1 MGHFRIVSPTP
12 PPVSALAAAPP
23 APAAGPLTV
32 RLDRPRAVLGTAA
45 LMIVA
50 QLGFR
55 TWAVLGSWY
64 RYDDANFMARLLG
77 DGLSGRLMLHGYA
90 GHLMPG
96 AFAVTAYNLARDP
109 YAWGWP
115 AAELLA
121 LQGVA
126 NVGALVFLVSAFGR
140 RPGILPPLALFLFS
154 PISLPAALTWGPGIT
169 QLPFLAAIFWGGWTN
184 LAYLRTR
191 RLRWALATVAIT
203 LVAVGFGEKALLL
216 FWTYAVVA
224 LCWFA
229 SGDLLA
235 RVRSV
240 VRGYLPGVVLH
251 TVVAGGAVAAY
262 LAVGVGTNGTGGRV
276 AGAQTYAEVAERLV
290 LGSWAPALFGGPLRW
305 RWPEGVSTGLADPGA
320 VISLVAVLLLAAV
333 TWEVARTRTHGVR
346 AWWLV
351 GGILVADTVM
361 VTTARAVL
369 VGPDLALAFRYLTET
384 AALGAIALAAAT
396 MPLLGAVEPVMV
408 RRPSPLLDSPR
419 RAAAA
424 TAVVAALGLFS
435 SLSYAQGWHAE
446 DRTRRYVATLRADLA
461 SVPDPV
467 PVADGPVPQ
476 WMVWGAAS
484 PDNLVSRALRPL
496 AARIRFPQ
504 VSTDNLYVVD
514 DHGHLRPA
522 AVRAERK
529 AVATAAGRP
538 CAARVR
544 AGSARVAL
552 DGPVVGAGWWVQ
564 VSYGAAAAGTM
575 HVTAGDASYDV
586 DVEPG
591 FRSLYLR
598 TRGGRFESVSFSQV
612 SRGSMTCVSGVEVGH
627 VAPFGPPISSRSGS

>member
-1 MGHFRIVSPTP
+1 MTT
-12 PPVSALAAAPP
+12 APP
-23 APAAGPLTV
+23 APAAAGPLTV
-32 RLDRPRAVLGTAA
+32 RLDRPRAVLAAAA
-45 LMIVA
+45 LMIVV

-55 TWAVLGSWY
+55 AWAVLGSWY
-64 RYDDANFMARLLG
+64 RYDDANFIARLLG
-77 DGLSGRLMLHGYA
+77 DGLSGWLMLHGYA

-96 AFAVTAYNLARDP
+96 AFALTAFNLSQDP

-115 AAELLA
+115 ATELLV

-126 NVGALVFLVSAFGR
+126 DLGALVFLVSGFGR
-140 RPGILPPLALFLFS
+140 RPGILAPLALFLFS

-184 LAYLRTR
+184 LRYLRSR
-191 RLRWALATVAIT
+191 RVGWALATMAIT

-240 VRGYLPGVVLH
+240 VRRYLPGVALY
-251 TVVAGGAVAAY
+251 TVVAGAAVAAY
-262 LAVGVGTNGTGGRV
+262 LVVGVGTNGTGGRV

-290 LGSWAPALFGGPLRW
+290 LDSWAPAVLGGPLRW
-305 RWPEGVSTGLADPGA
+305 RWPSTASTGLADPGT
-320 VISLVAVLLLAAV
+320 VVTVVAVLLLAAL
-333 TWEVARTRTHGVR
+333 TWEVARTRTRAVR

-351 GGILVADTVM
+351 GGILAADIVM
-361 VTTARAVL
+361 VTLARAVA

-384 AALGAIALAAAT
+384 AAVGAIALAAAT
-396 MPLLGAVEPVMV
+396 MPLLGALEPVTT
-408 RRPSPLLDSPR
+408 RASSPLLDSPR
-419 RAAAA
+419 RATVA
-424 TAVVAALGLFS
+424 TAVVVALGLFS
-435 SLSYAQGWHAE
+435 SLSYAQEWHAQ
-446 DRTRRYVATLRADLA
+446 DRTHRYVSHLRADLA

-467 PVADGPVPQ
+467 PVADGPVPE
-476 WMVWGAAS
+476 WMVWGAAA
-484 PDNLVSRALRPL
+484 PDNRVSRALRPL
-496 AARIRFPQ
+496 TSRMRFPQ

-514 DHGHLRPA
+514 DHGHVRPV
-522 AVRAERK
+522 AVRAERH
-529 AVATAAGRP
+529 AVAAAAGTP

-552 DGPVVGAGWWVQ
+552 DGPVVGAGWWVR
-564 VSYGAAAAGTM
+564 VSYGAAGAGTM
-575 HVTAGDASYDV
+575 RVTAGDAVYDV

-591 FRSLYLR
+591 FRSLFLR

-612 SRGSMTCVSGVEVGH
+612 SKGSMTCVSGVEVGH
-627 VAPFGPPISSRSGS
+627 PTPFGAPISSRSGS